1 MRSDFPVWRK
11 SSYSTSSTGNCV
23 EVVFGQTV
31 ALRDSKNPAGPMITM
46 SPAAWRAFL
55 SA

>member
-11 SSYSTSSTGNCV
+11 SSYSAGSTGNCV
-23 EVVFGQTV
+23 EVAFGQTV

-46 SPAAWRAFL
+46 SPAAWRVFL